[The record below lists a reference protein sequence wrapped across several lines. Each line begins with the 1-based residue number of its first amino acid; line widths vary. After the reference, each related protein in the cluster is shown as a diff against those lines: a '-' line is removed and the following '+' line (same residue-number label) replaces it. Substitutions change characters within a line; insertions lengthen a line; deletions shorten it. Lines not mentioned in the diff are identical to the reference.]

1 MRVRVRIAPS
11 PTGYP
16 HIGTIWQALVNFSFA
31 KKHQGQFIVRIEDT
45 DKKRLVPGAEK
56 KLFKALTWFG
66 LTPDESPVHKGSY
79 GPYRQSERLDL
90 YKKYAQILVDK
101 NKAYLCFCS
110 QKRIDKVRKEKQK
123 KGQPAMYDGFCRKID
138 PQKAE
143 ERVKKGEKHVIR
155 LKVPKNKIIIVND
168 LLRGKIKFD
177 SSLVDDQILIKSDGF
192 PTYQLAVVVDDYL
205 MKISHMVRGE
215 EWISSAPKPVLIYE
229 FLGWKKP
236 VFVHTPL
243 LRNPD
248 KSKLSKRQGQTAVS
262 WYQENGY
269 LSEAILNFL
278 ALLGWSHP
286 QEKTIFSF
294 QEFIKHFDLKDLSP
308 VGPIVDL
315 KKLNYI
321 NGVYIRE
328 TDNKKLLQ
336 LIKPYLK
343 FKIKDEKLKKII
355 PLIKERIVKLTDA
368 NDLIDFFIKDIKY
381 SPKLL
386 LSKGGDKKL
395 VKQQLE
401 AVVKELSAIK
411 DWNLKNITQSMQDLC
426 NKNNWNRSQFFMVL
440 RVAVTCKTISPPLF
454 ESMEILTKE
463 KTLQRVKTAI
473 NCLAK

>member
-31 KKHQGQFIVRIEDT
+31 KKHQGHFIVRIEDT
-45 DKKRLVPGAEK
+45 DKKRLVPEAEK

-79 GPYRQSERLDL
+79 GPYRQSERLGL
-90 YKKYAQILVDK
+90 YKKYAQVLVDK

-110 QKRIDKVRKEKQK
+110 PERIDKVRKEKQK
-123 KGQPAMYDGFCRKID
+123 KGQPAMYDGFCRNID
-138 PQKAE
+138 PRKAE

-155 LKVPKNKIIIVND
+155 LKVPKNKIIVVDD

-177 SSLVDDQILIKSDGF
+177 SGLVDDQVLIKSDGF
-192 PTYQLAVVVDDYL
+192 PTYHLAVVVDDYL

-215 EWISSAPKPVLIYE
+215 EWISSAPKQVLIYE

-236 VFVHTPL
+236 VFVHTPI
-243 LRNPD
+243 LRNSD
-248 KSKLSKRQGQTAVS
+248 RSKLSKRQGQTAVS

-269 LSEAILNFL
+269 LPKAILNFL

-315 KKLNYI
+315 KKLDYI

-355 PLIKERIVKLTDA
+355 PLIKERIVKLTDT
-368 NDLIDFFIKDIKY
+368 NDLVDFFIKDIKY
-381 SPKLL
+381 SSKLL

-411 DWNLKNITQSMQDLC
+411 DWNLKNITQSMQELC

-440 RVAVTCKTISPPLF
+440 RVAVTCKTITPPLF